1 MRYTRPADRNR
12 RGAERYP
19 VHANVRVL
27 CADSMTGVAARMA
40 NVSDSGAALES
51 PVPLKLGEVVYL
63 EVRQFHLYGT
73 AHVNRCSAKFR
84 GYVAGLEFQ
93 GSLLGGKAT

>member
-27 CADSMTGVAARMA
+27 CADSMTGVAARMV
-40 NVSDSGAALES
+40 NVSDSAAQMPPLS
-51 PVPLKLGEVVYL
+51 RPVPLKAW
-63 EVRQFHLYGT
+63 R
-73 AHVNRCSAKFR
+73 
-84 GYVAGLEFQ
+84 VAGIPRSP
-93 GSLLGGKAT
+93 GSFILLTAPPTM